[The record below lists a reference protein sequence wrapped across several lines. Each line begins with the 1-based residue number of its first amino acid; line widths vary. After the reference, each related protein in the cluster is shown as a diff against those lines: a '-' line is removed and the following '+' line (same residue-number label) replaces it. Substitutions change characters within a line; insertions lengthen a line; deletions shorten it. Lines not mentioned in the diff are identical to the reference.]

1 MQQKET
7 GQWHTVEAIVL
18 YSTPDAT
25 VVMVV
30 QVTALDLG

>member
-25 VVMVV
+25 ADDCTG
-30 QVTALDLG
+30 TALDLG